1 MEDEIVPARPVLLSR
16 PAACAAA
23 ARYAAF
29 AEDRLGAV
37 AREGSAS
44 SVAALRC
51 LVRLTLQFHYE
62 RLGSE
67 PEHRD
72 RVFEAN
78 GERCLY
84 GEFLVA
90 LERWHELWLSV
101 ERLPVQDPPPP
112 VPRHLMPQQVSGLF
126 YDEE

>member
-1 MEDEIVPARPVLLSR
+1 MEDEVVPARPVPLPP
-16 PAACAAA
+16 PAGCPAA

-29 AEDRLGAV
+29 AAARLGEA
-37 AREGSAS
+37 AGGPP
-44 SVAALRC
+44 AALRC

-84 GEFLVA
+84 GQFLAA
-90 LERWHELWLSV
+90 LERWHEVWLAV

-112 VPRHLMPQQVSGLF
+112 PPLPYHLLPQQVSGLF